1 MQLAEVANKYLMSL
15 VGMWMLNLWEYS
27 LFELRDILFTVEEM
41 LRMFLIGQMISLCFY
56 LVLKNSTVA
65 DLPFRFDR

>member
-1 MQLAEVANKYLMSL
+1 MHLSGIANKYLLSL
-15 VGMWMLNLWEYS
+15 VGMWVFNLWEYS

-56 LVLKNSTVA
+56 LVLKDSTVA
-65 DLPFRFDR
+65 YLSFRFDR